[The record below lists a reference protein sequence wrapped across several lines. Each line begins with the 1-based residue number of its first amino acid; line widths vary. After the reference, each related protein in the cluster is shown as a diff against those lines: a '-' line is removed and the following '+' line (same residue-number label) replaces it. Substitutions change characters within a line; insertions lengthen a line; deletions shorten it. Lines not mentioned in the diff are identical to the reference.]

1 MILLDTDTFSLHQSA
16 HERVTKRIAAAIEV
30 PAITLITQ
38 IEALRGRYDAVMKA
52 ENGTHVLR
60 NLQGLERTINHL
72 ALFEVVP
79 FNEAAAVQFD
89 RLIETKGLKR
99 IGPGRSVDGQY
110 CPGKQGNTGDPQSE
124 RLPKSAW
131 LANRET
137 GWIEVEVSFV
147 SD

>member
-16 HERVTKRIAAAIEV
+16 HERVTKRIAAASEV

-38 IEALRGRYDAVMKA
+38 IEAVRGRYDAVMKA

-72 ALFEVVP
+72 ALFEIVP

-89 RLIETKGLKR
+89 RLIGTKGLKR
-99 IGPGRSVDGQY
+99 IGR
-110 CPGKQGNTGDPQSE
+110 GDLLIASI
-124 RLPKSAW
+124 A
-131 LANRET
+131 LANKAILVTRNRKDFQKVP
-137 GWIEVEVSFV
+137 GLRIENWV
-147 SD
+147 D